1 MDELAVSV
9 ALADGSFTTFHTYDS
24 LFRSAIHTPEFL
36 DGNVFAW
43 DALHHPLPSN
53 SAAPMEGGYVLI
65 DDRSKTITQWGMVP
79 GVNEVAGKS
88 LGVDPHDAQ
97 LKRTPAENKILG
109 FLQQKLQGAD
119 YVGVRDIK
127 RRELLRPYITEARY
141 FPELLADMVTKEFEP
156 LENDVA
162 LINKMQE
169 LAWEGK
175 TRGWLVEDR
184 PNIVTYGLK
193 MPGWTLNTIQFEQI
207 ADLKELVCSFIDFE
221 DEDHEAWQAVA
232 DERGYDL
239 PAPAFS
245 I

>member
-9 ALADGSFTTFHTYDS
+9 ALKDGTFKTYHTYNDH
-24 LFRSAIHTPEFL
+24 FRRAALTPAFL
-36 DGNVFAW
+36 EGDVH
-43 DALHHPLPSN
+43 ALDKMAYVTVGEQPLPL
-53 SAAPMEGGYVLI
+53 EGGYVLI
-65 DDRSKTITQWGMVP
+65 DERSMTITQWGLTP
-79 GVNEVAGKS
+79 RANEIEANH
-88 LGVDPHDAQ
+88 LGFEPHQ
-97 LKRTPAENKILG
+97 VRIKLTPAENKIRG
-109 FLQQKLQGAD
+109 FISQKLRGAD
-119 YVGVRDIK
+119 YGGVRDVSS
-127 RRELLRPYITEARY
+127 RELLRPYITEARY

-156 LENDVA
+156 LANDVA

-193 MPGWTLNTIQFEQI
+193 MPGWALNTIQFEQI
-207 ADLKELVCSFIDFE
+207 ADLKELVGSFVDFE
-221 DEDHEAWQAVA
+221 GEDHDAWQAVA

-239 PAPAFS
+239 PAPAFK

>member
-9 ALADGSFTTFHTYDS
+9 ALADGSFTTFRTYDS

-43 DALHHPLPSN
+43 DALQHPRPSN
-53 SAAPMEGGYVLI
+53 PALPLEGGYVLI

-79 GVNEVAGKS
+79 GVNEVVDTS
-88 LGVDPHDAQ
+88 LGVDLHGSQ

-109 FLQQKLQGAD
+109 FVHQKLRGAD
-119 YVGVRDIK
+119 YLGVRDVK

-156 LENDVA
+156 LANDVA

-169 LAWEGK
+169 LGWEGK
-175 TRGWLVEDR
+175 TRGWLIEDR
-184 PNIVTYGLK
+184 PNIVTYGLN

-207 ADLKELVCSFIDFE
+207 ADLKELVGSFVEFE
-221 DEDHEAWQAVA
+221 DEDHEAWQTVA
-232 DERGYDL
+232 DERGYDI
-239 PAPAFS
+239 PTPAFK